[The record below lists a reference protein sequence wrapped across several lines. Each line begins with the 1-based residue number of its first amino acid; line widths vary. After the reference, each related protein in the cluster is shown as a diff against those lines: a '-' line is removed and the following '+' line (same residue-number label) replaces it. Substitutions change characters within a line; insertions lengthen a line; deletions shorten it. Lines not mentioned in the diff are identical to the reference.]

1 MPPKALID
9 VLTLAQNLIR
19 CPSVTP
25 ADAGALDVL
34 EAALTPLGFR
44 CHRLKFST
52 PGSPTIENLY
62 ARYGEQRPNFCFAG
76 HTDVVPV
83 GDRAHW
89 GNDPFAGTVA
99 DGQLFGRGAADM
111 KGAIACFVAA
121 AARTIADFGKN
132 APGAKSGANAPGA
145 KSGANA
151 PGSIS
156 FLITGDEEGPAI
168 DGTVKVLEWMAAQG
182 EVLDACLVGEPTNP
196 QTLGQTIK
204 IGRRGSLTG
213 RLRVLGVQGH
223 VGYPKLADNPLPRL
237 CRMLLAI
244 GQDPI
249 DWGNA
254 RFEPSHLE
262 ITTIDVGNTAENMI
276 PGKAEAV
283 FNIRFN
289 TEQTAAS
296 LETWLRQRLDAIG
309 GQYELKFGPAHEAFL
324 TEPGKLSRAII
335 GAVEHT
341 LGVTPEFST
350 TGGTSDAR
358 FIRKV
363 CEVAEFGLVGQTM
376 HKIDERVAVAD
387 LTALTEIYTEV
398 LKRFFAAS
406 SPDKTSIAR
415 ARSDRIY
422 QSDP

>member
-1 MPPKALID
+1 MPPNPPID
-9 VLTLAQNLIR
+9 ALTLAQNLIR

-34 EAALTPLGFR
+34 ETVLNQLGFR

-83 GDRAHW
+83 GDRARW
-89 GNDPFAGTVA
+89 ANDPFAGTVA

-121 AARTIADFGKN
+121 AARTIADFDKTH
-132 APGAKSGANAPGA
+132 PGE

-213 RLRVLGVQGH
+213 RLSVLGVQGH
-223 VGYPKLADNPLPRL
+223 VGYPNLADNPLPRL

-244 GQDPI
+244 CQDPI
-249 DWGNA
+249 DRGNA
-254 RFEPSHLE
+254 QFEPSHLE
-262 ITTIDVGNTAENMI
+262 ITTIDVGNTAENLI

-289 TEQTAAS
+289 TEQTAPS
-296 LETWLRQRLDAIG
+296 LDTWLRRRFDSIG
-309 GQYELKFGPAHEAFL
+309 GRYELKFGPAHEAFL
-324 TEPGKLSRAII
+324 TEPGKLSHAIV

-387 LTALTEIYTEV
+387 LTALTEIYVEV

-406 SPDKTSIAR
+406 ASDRTSIAR
-415 ARSDRIY
+415 VRSGRIDK
-422 QSDP
+422 SDP